1 MLIEFSNRTIER
13 GDIVKYEERIC
24 LVAESRYAPTIY
36 LVNLKNGL
44 ITGEFSSI
52 DDIRYNTC
60 IALLAK
66 NDDVKLSSKGEE
78 TF

>member
-1 MLIEFSNRTIER
+1 MIIEFSSKTIER
-13 GDIVKYEERIC
+13 GDIVKYEERVC
-24 LVAESRYAPTIY
+24 LVAESRFAPTIY
-36 LVNLKNGL
+36 LINIKNGL

-52 DDIRYNTC
+52 EEIKYNTC

-66 NDDVKLSSKGEE
+66 NDDVKLSNKGEE

>member
-1 MLIEFSNRTIER
+1 MLIEFSNRIIER

-24 LVAESRYAPTIY
+24 LVAESIYTPTIY

-44 ITGEFSSI
+44 IAGEFINI
-52 DDIRYNTC
+52 DDIRCNTC
-60 IALLAK
+60 IVLLAK
-66 NDDVKLSSKGEE
+66 NDDVKLSSKEGD